1 MATALYSLGGIV
13 VRARTPIDI
22 EQRKKFVWISDVA
35 HALCQECLQRTG
47 VRLLFLRRG
56 VEAKV
61 AVRLKGIQAL
71 GPSRKEV
78 LLQARPE
85 METLIDEIR
94 TPDTN
99 HIYFENGLR
108 RAMDTSF
115 EEMTYLRY
123 VVRVDMKL
131 MPLSSPEERNE
142 RKDQADEYYRRL
154 CKVVKENRDWQLSS
168 KCLIYCGKYL
178 AATGQFKESA
188 QHFRQAL
195 ADEEIQDDKAL
206 LYPWACCNYAR
217 AVVAAGTENVDV
229 FDDAIRK
236 CKDSFLYREKI
247 QDELLEKL
255 QKRYDK
261 LEEVRGQ
268 NFAKETIATPK

>member
-1 MATALYSLGGIV
+1 
-13 VRARTPIDI
+13 
-22 EQRKKFVWISDVA
+22 
-35 HALCQECLQRTG
+35 
-47 VRLLFLRRG
+47 
-56 VEAKV
+56 
-61 AVRLKGIQAL
+61 
-71 GPSRKEV
+71 
-78 LLQARPE
+78 
-85 METLIDEIR
+85 MEKLIDELR
-94 TPDTN
+94 TPDPN

-108 RAMDTSF
+108 RAMDTLF

-131 MPLSSPEERNE
+131 IPLSSPEERNE
-142 RKDQADEYYRRL
+142 RKHEAHKYYRRL

-178 AATGQFKESA
+178 AAIGQFKEA
-188 QHFRQAL
+188 AEQFRQAL
-195 ADEEIQDDKAL
+195 TDEVIRSDKTL
-206 LYPWACCNYAR
+206 LYPWACSNYAR

-229 FDDAIRK
+229 FDDAIGK

-247 QDELLEKL
+247 QDELLGKL

-268 NFAKETIATPK
+268 VFAKQTFAASP